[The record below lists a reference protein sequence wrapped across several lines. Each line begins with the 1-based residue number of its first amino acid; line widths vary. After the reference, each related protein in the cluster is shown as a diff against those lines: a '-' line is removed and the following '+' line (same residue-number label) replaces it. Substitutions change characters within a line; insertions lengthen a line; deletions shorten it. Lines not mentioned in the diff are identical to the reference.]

1 MLPPPNPLRGVGAG
15 PSSKRWGAT
24 SLSPLA
30 LISPLSLLFISLSTL
45 IFLISRIS
53 LYLSL
58 SLSLFCLSTLS
69 LYIYYQ
75 PSLSL
80 SLTPSLFHLK
90 SKLFVTLPFVC
101 GKCHNKHKCAPK
113 NIARRRRP
121 RRMAIFDFLFRV
133 VGRGRFVGLVVH
145 RLRAGMQHERAATEM
160 RCGRGWGTGWL
171 FQSGTPAGEGQT
183 NSSDGVQTCRSF
195 TNGPIFES
203 VFLWRVSVARN
214 LPVRSGADAGPFRS

>member
-75 PSLSL
+75 SSLSL
-80 SLTPSLFHLK
+80 SL
-90 SKLFVTLPFVC
+90 
-101 GKCHNKHKCAPK
+101 
-113 NIARRRRP
+113 
-121 RRMAIFDFLFRV
+121 
-133 VGRGRFVGLVVH
+133 
-145 RLRAGMQHERAATEM
+145 
-160 RCGRGWGTGWL
+160 
-171 FQSGTPAGEGQT
+171 
-183 NSSDGVQTCRSF
+183 SDSF
-195 TNGPIFES
+195 TVSPQKQI
-203 VFLWRVSVARN
+203 VCHIAVRLWQVPQQTQMCTQEHSEAAAAEADGDIRFFVPGGGSRP
-214 LPVRSGADAGPFRS
+214 LCGACRPSASCRTAA